1 MLFQVSLTK
10 EYDDLVTILKYDAK
24 FKVAAGNSRPKV
36 MICWGSDGKQ
46 YKQLVKVRERLT
58 EFS

>member
-46 YKQLVKVRERLT
+46 YKQLVKVRGD
-58 EFS
+58 